1 MTVSIRRSARLL
13 ARTADPTT
21 LTTATAKAT
30 AVSATDATTGRVA
43 KSKRVKS
50 SKSKGK
56 QSDIGDCLPVV
67 VLQAEQ
73 GNGAANPRANAKPE
87 STFQS
92 LADPGAIDEAIRF
105 LKDAD
110 PKLAHI
116 IDRTTEKCAMGLPRE
131 SESDTNSYISLC
143 QSIIYQQ
150 LAGKAAE
157 AILLRFLKRY
167 GARRNP
173 DVDHS
178 QSSMSSSSDGLP
190 TAPALSIK
198 DFVFPSAEQVA
209 GFDVDEMKAVGLG
222 QRKAE
227 YLKEVAINFRNGTLS
242 EERLAMMSDDEVSQ
256 ALVSIRGIGQWTA
269 DMFLMFHL
277 KRPNVL
283 PTLDLAV
290 RKAMCQ
296 HFGVP
301 FGKKTPTHDQMVRL
315 GEIWEP
321 YRSVATW
328 YMWRSLNT
336 VTQES

>member
-1 MTVSIRRSARLL
+1 MTISVRRSARLL
-13 ARTADPTT
+13 TKSVNPVTPVTPSSEPVGIAA
-21 LTTATAKAT
+21 
-30 AVSATDATTGRVA
+30 TGRISKA
-43 KSKRVKS
+43 KSAKRGKD
-50 SKSKGK
+50 KGK
-56 QSDIGDCLPVV
+56 QTASSASVSLLV
-67 VLQAEQ
+67 
-73 GNGAANPRANAKPE
+73 ANVGPSSKKARAKPE
-87 STFQS
+87 CLFQS
-92 LADPGAIDEAIRF
+92 LADPGAMEEAIRF
-105 LKDAD
+105 LRDVD
-110 PKLAHI
+110 PKLARI
-116 IDRTTEKCAMGLPRE
+116 IDNTTEKCSMALSRD
-131 SESDTNSYISLC
+131 SKSDTSYISLC

-167 GARRNP
+167 GTLKHAASKSTG
-173 DVDHS
+173 D
-178 QSSMSSSSDGLP
+178 QSSASSL
-190 TAPALSIK
+190 TTK
-198 DFVFPSAEQVA
+198 DFVFPSAEQVVE
-209 GFDVDEMKAVGLG
+209 FDVDEMKAVGLG

-227 YLKEVAINFRNGTLS
+227 YLKEVALNFSNGTLS
-242 EERLAMMSDDEVSQ
+242 EDMLAAMSDEEASR

-283 PTLDLAV
+283 PTLDLAI

-301 FGKKTPTHDQMVRL
+301 FGKKTPTHDQMVKL

-336 VTQES
+336 VTQDS

>member
-1 MTVSIRRSARLL
+1 MTVTFRRSVRLL
-13 ARTADPTT
+13 SKTVSPATPLPATPTDKPVGTA
-21 LTTATAKAT
+21 
-30 AVSATDATTGRVA
+30 TGRVSKANHA
-43 KSKRVKS
+43 KRSKD
-50 SKSKGK
+50 KGK
-56 QSDIGDCLPVV
+56 KKDTSEPASLVRAKEGQSSAMARVV
-67 VLQAEQ
+67 
-73 GNGAANPRANAKPE
+73 PE
-87 STFQS
+87 SAFKT
-92 LADPGAIDEAIRF
+92 LAEPGAMDEAVRF

-110 PKLAHI
+110 PKLARI
-116 IDRTTEKCAMGLPRE
+116 IDNTAEKCSMALPRD
-131 SESDTNSYISLC
+131 SSSNTSYISLC

-167 GARRNP
+167 GTPKSPAVKQALS
-173 DVDHS
+173 DA
-178 QSSMSSSSDGLP
+178 SSSAASSLG
-190 TAPALSIK
+190 AK
-198 DFVFPSAEQVA
+198 DFIFPTAEQVA
-209 GFDVDEMKAVGLG
+209 SFDVDEMKAVGLG

-227 YLKEVAINFRNGTLS
+227 YLKEVAQNFSNGTLS
-242 EERLAMMSDDEVSQ
+242 EEMLEAKTDEEVSK

-290 RKAMCQ
+290 RKAMCS

-301 FGKKTPTHDQMVRL
+301 FGKKTPTHDQMIKL

-328 YMWRSLNT
+328 YMWRSLST
-336 VTQES
+336 VTQDN

>member
-131 SESDTNSYISLC
+131 SESDTN
-143 QSIIYQQ
+143 
-150 LAGKAAE
+150 
-157 AILLRFLKRY
+157 
-167 GARRNP
+167 
-173 DVDHS
+173 
-178 QSSMSSSSDGLP
+178 
-190 TAPALSIK
+190 
-198 DFVFPSAEQVA
+198 
-209 GFDVDEMKAVGLG
+209 
-222 QRKAE
+222 
-227 YLKEVAINFRNGTLS
+227 
-242 EERLAMMSDDEVSQ
+242 
-256 ALVSIRGIGQWTA
+256 
-269 DMFLMFHL
+269 
-277 KRPNVL
+277 
-283 PTLDLAV
+283 
-290 RKAMCQ
+290 
-296 HFGVP
+296 
-301 FGKKTPTHDQMVRL
+301 
-315 GEIWEP
+315 
-321 YRSVATW
+321 
-328 YMWRSLNT
+328 
-336 VTQES
+336 

>member
-1 MTVSIRRSARLL
+1 MAKLKKITLSVRRSARLL
-13 ARTADPTT
+13 SRGTGPVNSSVAEQAG
-21 LTTATAKAT
+21 TATGRISKAKQL
-30 AVSATDATTGRVA
+30 A
-43 KSKRVKS
+43 KRSNDR
-50 SKSKGK
+50 GK
-56 QSDIGDCLPVV
+56 QKDSGGTVPAISANEG
-67 VLQAEQ
+67 QR
-73 GNGAANPRANAKPE
+73 NGRARVIPK
-87 STFQS
+87 SVYKS
-92 LADPGAIDEAIRF
+92 LAEPGAMDEAIRF
-105 LKDAD
+105 LKEAD
-110 PKLAHI
+110 PKLARI
-116 IDRTTEKCAMGLPRE
+116 IDNTAEQCSMALQRDGK
-131 SESDTNSYISLC
+131 SDTSYISLC
-143 QSIIYQQ
+143 QSIVYQQ

-167 GARRNP
+167 GTPKSPA
-173 DVDHS
+173 VKE
-178 QSSMSSSSDGLP
+178 
-190 TAPALSIK
+190 ALSSESSTTASSLTTK

-209 GFDVDEMKAVGLG
+209 SFDVDEMKAVGLG

-227 YLKEVAINFRNGTLS
+227 YLKEVALNFSNGTLS
-242 EERLAMMSDDEVSQ
+242 EELLVSMLDEEVSR

-301 FGKKTPTHDQMVRL
+301 FGKKTPTHEQMVAL

-336 VTQES
+336 